1 MFRMTSASHDD
12 PSDQSPRSWLLG
24 MRRGATGHCPN
35 CGAGRAFAG
44 YLAISR
50 TCANCNHALGAYR
63 ADDAP
68 PYFTIFA
75 VGHIIVPLMLLL
87 ERSAAPAMWIHMAI
101 WLPLTLALSLLLLR
115 PIKGAVLGVMWAT
128 RAEGQ
133 A

>member
-1 MFRMTSASHDD
+1 MTIESHDE
-12 PSDQSPRSWLLG
+12 PSAPSPRSWLLG

-44 YLAISR
+44 YLAISPVC
-50 TCANCNHALGAYR
+50 TDCGHALGEYR

-75 VGHIIVPLMLLL
+75 VGHIIVPLMLML
-87 ERSAAPAMWIHMAI
+87 ERSTAPALWIHMAI
-101 WLPLTLALSLLLLR
+101 WLPLTLVLSLVLLR
-115 PIKGAVLGVMWAT
+115 PIKGAVLGMMWAT

-133 A
+133 T